1 MNYARFAARSTITVT
16 CLLRNG
22 RSIVDPR
29 IKSVRVN
36 ADRIQVS
43 YEDGRD
49 LAVPVTFYWRLAD
62 ATPEQLQNFEI
73 SPSGRGIH
81 WPDVD
86 EDLSAKGLL
95 EGMPRA
101 TVSA

>member
-1 MNYARFAARSTITVT
+1 MSRWYQHLPQSTRPI
-16 CLLRNG
+16 LLHRT
-22 RSIVDPR
+22 R